1 MSDSQKS
8 RKSIGEAVDA
18 SATGKKVA
26 EVHAMVCTTE
36 DEEAEMRRDPQ
47 AALFPLVSCRSSMVP
62 SGSARRRGAR
72 SGVEAERPVVM
83 RAVAPPARPQRHC
96 LACCMARATAS

>member
-1 MSDSQKS
+1 MTRTIVARRVS
-8 RKSIGEAVDA
+8 A
-18 SATGKKVA
+18 SEWSGR
-26 EVHAMVCTTE
+26 
-36 DEEAEMRRDPQ
+36 RRDPQ

-83 RAVAPPARPQRHC
+83 RAVAPPARPS
-96 LACCMARATAS
+96 RASSTELELNGRRSLGGVPPDLSPGA